1 MTYFIHQTTNLNIP
15 YGMDT
20 TANDNNIGNVLK
32 NMINDIETISI
43 RIKENNEN
51 GDIIFS
57 TSEYESIDGELV
69 NEMTYDKFN
78 LLNKVA

>member
-15 YGMDT
+15 YGMDI
-20 TANDNNIGNVLK
+20 TANDNNINDVLK
-32 NMINDIETISI
+32 NMIDDIETISI
-43 RIKENNEN
+43 RIKENSEN

>member
-15 YGMDT
+15 YGMDV
-20 TANDNNIGNVLK
+20 TANDNNIANVLN

-43 RIKENNEN
+43 RIKENSEN

-57 TSEYESIDGELV
+57 TSEYESIDGELL

-78 LLNKVA
+78 LLSKVA

>member
-15 YGMDT
+15 YGMDI
-20 TANDNNIGNVLK
+20 TANDNNIANVLN

-43 RIKENNEN
+43 RIKENSEN

-57 TSEYESIDGELV
+57 TSEYESIDGELL

-78 LLNKVA
+78 LLSKVA

>member
-15 YGMDT
+15 YGMDI
-20 TANDNNIGNVLK
+20 TANDNNIANVLK

-43 RIKENNEN
+43 RIKENSEN
-51 GDIIFS
+51 GGIIFS

-78 LLNKVA
+78 LLSKVA

>member
-15 YGMDT
+15 YGMDI
-20 TANDNNIGNVLK
+20 TANDNNISNVLK

-43 RIKENNEN
+43 RIKENGEN

-78 LLNKVA
+78 LLSKVA

>member
-15 YGMDT
+15 YGMDI
-20 TANDNNIGNVLK
+20 TANDNNIANVLK

-43 RIKENNEN
+43 RIKENGEN

>member
-15 YGMDT
+15 YGMDI
-20 TANDNNIGNVLK
+20 TANDNNIANVLK

-43 RIKENNEN
+43 RIKENSEN

-57 TSEYESIDGELV
+57 TSEFESIDGELV

>member
-15 YGMDT
+15 YGMDI
-20 TANDNNIGNVLK
+20 TANDNNIANVLK

-43 RIKENNEN
+43 RIKENSEN

-57 TSEYESIDGELV
+57 TSEYENIDGELV

-78 LLNKVA
+78 LLSKVA

>member
-15 YGMDT
+15 YGMDI

-43 RIKENNEN
+43 RIKENSEN

-57 TSEYESIDGELV
+57 TSEYESIDGELI
-69 NEMTYDKFN
+69 NELTYDKFN

>member
-15 YGMDT
+15 YGMDI
-20 TANDNNIGNVLK
+20 TANDNNISNVLK

-43 RIKENNEN
+43 RIKENGEN
-51 GDIIFS
+51 DDIIFS

-78 LLNKVA
+78 LLSKVA

>member
-15 YGMDT
+15 YGMDI
-20 TANDNNIGNVLK
+20 TANDNNISDVLK

-43 RIKENNEN
+43 RIKENGEN

>member
-15 YGMDT
+15 YGMDI
-20 TANDNNIGNVLK
+20 TANDNNIVNVLK

-43 RIKENNEN
+43 RIKENSEN

>member
-15 YGMDT
+15 YGMDI
-20 TANDNNIGNVLK
+20 TANDNNISDVLK

>member
-15 YGMDT
+15 YGMDI
-20 TANDNNIGNVLK
+20 TANDNNIANVLK

-43 RIKENNEN
+43 RIKENGEN

-78 LLNKVA
+78 LLSKVA

>member
-15 YGMDT
+15 YGMDI
-20 TANDNNIGNVLK
+20 TANDNNIANVLK

-57 TSEYESIDGELV
+57 TSEYESIDDELV

>member
-15 YGMDT
+15 YGMDIT
-20 TANDNNIGNVLK
+20 GNDNNISDVLK

-43 RIKENNEN
+43 RIKENSEN

>member
-15 YGMDT
+15 YGIDVM
-20 TANDNNIGNVLK
+20 ANDNNISDVLK
-32 NMINDIETISI
+32 NMINDIETVSI
-43 RIKENNEN
+43 RIREDNED
-51 GDIIFS
+51 GTIIFS